1 MKIRE
6 AVSLDFDKVHKLI
19 EELEDGFLEQ
29 TSLLSI
35 FKEYLQRENSFV
47 WVIEIEDGDIVGF
60 LSCFGQR
67 LLHHCD
73 WVYEIQELIIS
84 KHHQGQGLGKIVIE
98 KLVATLKEKNVFS
111 LEVTTNKKR
120 IHAHEFYKTVG
131 FVNSH
136 EKFTMYFK

>member
-6 AVSLDFDKVHKLI
+6 LQQADFEGVKKLI
-19 EELEDGFLEQ
+19 EELENVEMDFV
-29 TSLLSI
+29 SFLSI
-35 FKEYLQRENSFV
+35 FNEYLQKKDGIC
-47 WVIEIEDGDIVGF
+47 WVIEIEEERIVGF

-73 WVYEIQELIIS
+73 WVYEIQELIIT
-84 KHHQGQGLGKIVIE
+84 KDYQGQGLGKIVIE

-120 IHAHEFYKTVG
+120 IHAHEFYKSVG